1 MNDRDIKKAAEKIR
15 MSDELSKRIISSCE
29 NTNKIIENSD
39 GYTDYHFVAEHVKPK
54 RFLHTLS
61 GIAACL
67 VVLGGVGLTLGLLS
81 KGSSPMTLVDDFET
95 EETAEETTE
104 EMTEE
109 NTEEPTESAPIY
121 DFSECE
127 ISEGFD
133 GIYQNTKLTDEDR
146 IKISEFIN
154 SLELTETNSEWAFK
168 PFISFSSGENSISF
182 SSNNILYLTYNS
194 DSSMYRYDSE
204 KAVEF
209 FADIISED
217 DRTSYLNNALT
228 SRVNCLITDYQDTG
242 RYLFTLTDTDG
253 TEYEMNDAMYYSLF
267 SSMYHCELMSP
278 NNAEYLYTIDITDK
292 ETGKS
297 EVTFNFMDN
306 DNVMINKSVSETFF
320 VKIDVNKLL
329 ENLHSALNTEIKHTE
344 DNAAYYLPFANFV
357 KMGNA
362 EYYVQSTGESGTL
375 DDTQSIAAQDIFYGY
390 DWASHDV
397 TAEKKSNRSLD
408 SEYRFSFFVGG
419 IDDNNTLNIGV
430 TDDGY
435 IIEYFMDSKGNIV
448 HDEDTK
454 YYKFSNTDIY
464 DSIKAL
470 LG

>member
-104 EMTEE
+104 EMTVETKFRFDLRNAE
-109 NTEEPTESAPIY
+109 LSSE
-121 DFSECE
+121 FSP
-127 ISEGFD
+127 FYAD
-133 GIYQNTKLTDEDR
+133 TKLTDDIMVQITEYV
-146 IKISEFIN
+146 N
-154 SLELTETNSEWAFK
+154 SLELTPVTDESYYTFANFIGFSSQDTSVIFGYENRVKINDSYYEYDTENAFNFFSSIFGEDSIK
-168 PFISFSSGENSISF
+168 ESICNILTVFISENIRTEYTKNGSSFIFIDEN
-182 SSNNILYLTYNS
+182 
-194 DSSMYRYDSE
+194 R
-204 KAVEF
+204 
-209 FADIISED
+209 
-217 DRTSYLNNALT
+217 
-228 SRVNCLITDYQDTG
+228 
-242 RYLFTLTDTDG
+242 
-253 TEYEMNDAMYYSLF
+253 TEYEMNTAAINTLIKQISDS
-267 SSMYHCELMSP
+267 E
-278 NNAEYLYTIDITDK
+278 ITDTDLSK
-292 ETGKS
+292 STYKGSIVVNSTNENQKITRFDIIEDDIINCVIYNPADETHNTVITIAVDTNRFI
-297 EVTFNFMDN
+297 EELN
-306 DNVMINKSVSETFF
+306 
-320 VKIDVNKLL
+320 
-329 ENLHSALNTEIKHTE
+329 SALNTEIKHTE

-390 DWASHDV
+390 DWAAHDV
-397 TAEKKSNRSLD
+397 TAEEKSNRSLD

-470 LG
+470 HG